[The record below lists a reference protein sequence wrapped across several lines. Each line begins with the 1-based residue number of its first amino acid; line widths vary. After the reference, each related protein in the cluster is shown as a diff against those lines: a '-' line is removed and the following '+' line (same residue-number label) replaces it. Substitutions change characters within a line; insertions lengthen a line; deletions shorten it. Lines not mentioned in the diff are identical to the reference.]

1 MIVLHSTQNFIYLKI
16 HQHACGLTR
25 KNNEGSKMYAF
36 NYMVVGGGG
45 GGPLQKIA
53 LCLKLWF
60 SLRWHSGRELLH
72 TQIDDE
78 TL

>member
-1 MIVLHSTQNFIYLKI
+1 
-16 HQHACGLTR
+16 
-25 KNNEGSKMYAF
+25 
-36 NYMVVGGGG
+36 VVGGGG

-53 LCLKLWF
+53 QCLKLWF